1 MNLHFR
7 HKAVPC
13 LQYDFSDPCSILV
26 STGTAVLGVLYLLC
40 RFKDVTAVSY
50 FVTAIGLVLALIVI
64 TLHNREMEYLVQFAL
79 YLVLLGFHIE
89 DA

>member
-1 MNLHFR
+1 M
-7 HKAVPC
+7 
-13 LQYDFSDPCSILV
+13 
-26 STGTAVLGVLYLLC
+26 
-40 RFKDVTAVSY
+40 SY

-79 YLVLLGFHIE
+79 YFVLLGFHIE